1 MSVVSSI
8 RTVAAQVV
16 GGTRPVGAPSSR
28 TGEFARILQQRLG
41 DRSIALS
48 AHAADRM
55 IRRGVQIDDNTANQ
69 LHTAFELA
77 SQKGAREALFLL
89 DDMAVIASVPDR
101 TVKTAMDREAMAA
114 GVFTQIDT
122 AVVLSGASQSPDT
135 INQSHNQ
142 SPGSIGWA
150 PTREAAIQP
159 GGLPL

>member
-1 MSVVSSI
+1 MSVVTSI
-8 RTVAAQVV
+8 RSAAAQVV
-16 GGTRPVGAPSSR
+16 GGTRPVGASQGGS
-28 TGEFARILQQRLG
+28 GEFARILQQRLS
-41 DRSIALS
+41 DRRIALS

-55 IRRGVQIDDNTANQ
+55 IRRGVRVDDNTARQ
-69 LHTAFELA
+69 LDTAFELA

-101 TVKTAMDREAMAA
+101 TVKTAMDREGMDA

-122 AVVLSGASQSPDT
+122 AVVLTGTSQSMDT